1 MFKKEFE
8 GPNGAEFLVRCLENA
23 GITHAFGIPGAK
35 IDPVFE
41 ALHDSSIEL
50 IVCRHEQNA
59 GFMAAAMGRITGHIG
74 LCIGTSGPG
83 TSNFCT
89 ALITATTEGD
99 PVLCLSG
106 AVPLRMRHQ
115 QTHQSMDNVSLMR
128 PVTKCALEASS
139 PDAIGELVAAACRSA
154 KTARPGAGYLSLP
167 YDVMLAQAKGEP
179 LRDDPPERG
188 AAPDAAILQAA
199 ERIAMAKVPV
209 LLAGAASTALA
220 AAEAIRSLLRH
231 RPLPI
236 VGTWEAAGLIPR
248 DALDCFFGRV
258 GLFHNQP
265 GDRLLAQADLV
276 VTLGYEQVE
285 YDPATWNVGQRADII
300 HVHDRAADFDQSYQ
314 PEIELVGDLAATVTA
329 LSRALPPLPE
339 VSQRSGIA
347 DLRTEVE
354 SSHKV
359 PEHSGKLPLHPLN
372 VIAQIQEVANEDSR
386 TTVVC
391 DVGSHYIWMGRH
403 FYCYEPRRLLFSNG
417 QQTLGV
423 ALPWAIATCLARP
436 GEPVIS
442 MSGDGGFLFSA
453 QELET
458 AVRLGCNFTHL
469 IWRDGSYDM
478 VAFQQEA
485 KYGRST
491 AVRFGEVDPILYA
504 EAFGATGFRVEHPD
518 QLAKLMRVAQETPGP
533 VLIDVPVDYSENEAL
548 MATLQ
553 DDPRSH

>member
-1 MFKKEFE
+1 VFKKEFA
-8 GPNGAEFLVRCLENA
+8 GLNGAEFLVRCLETA

-59 GFMAAAMGRITGHIG
+59 GFMAAAMGRMTGQIAV
-74 LCIGTSGPG
+74 CIGTSGPG

-106 AVPLRMRHQ
+106 AVPLRMRHH

-128 PVTKCALEASS
+128 PVTKCAFEASS

-154 KTARPGAGYLSLP
+154 RTSRAGAAYLSLP
-167 YDVMLAQAKGEP
+167 YDVMLAEASGDP
-179 LRDDPPERG
+179 LCDDPPQRG
-188 AAPDAAILQAA
+188 AAPEVSVLQAA
-199 ERIAMAKVPV
+199 ERIAMASQPV
-209 LLAGAASTALA
+209 LLAGAASTASV
-220 AAEAIRSLLRH
+220 AAEAIRALLRH

-248 DALDCFFGRV
+248 DAQDCFFGRV
-258 GLFHNQP
+258 GLFPNQP
-265 GDRLLAQADLV
+265 GDRLLSQADLV

-285 YDPATWNVGQRADII
+285 YDPSTWNEDQSADIVHI
-300 HVHDRAADFDQSYQ
+300 HERPADFDQSYQ
-314 PEIELVGDLAATVTA
+314 PELELVGDLGATVTA
-329 LSRALPPLPE
+329 LARALPALPAID
-339 VSQRSGIA
+339 QRPNLA
-347 DLRTEVE
+347 TLRAEVE
-354 SSHKV
+354 SNHKV
-359 PEHSGKLPLHPLN
+359 PGHGGKMPLHPLHI
-372 VIAQIQEVANEDSR
+372 IAQVQEVANEDSR

-469 IWRDGSYDM
+469 IWRDGTYDM
-478 VAFQQEA
+478 VAFQQQV
-485 KYGRST
+485 KYGRAT
-491 AVRFGEVDPILYA
+491 AVRFGGVDPILYA

-518 QLAKLMRVAQETPGP
+518 ELAGLIRQGLETPGP

-548 MATLQ
+548 MATLH

>member
-1 MFKKEFE
+1 MFKKEFG

-50 IVCRHEQNA
+50 VVCRHEQNA
-59 GFMAAAMGRITGHIG
+59 GFMAAAMGRITGQIA

-89 ALITATTEGD
+89 PLITATTEGD
-99 PVLCLSG
+99 PVLCLTG

-128 PVTKCALEASS
+128 PVTKFAVEASS
-139 PDAIGELVAAACRSA
+139 PDAIGELVAAACRAA
-154 KTARPGAGYLSLP
+154 KSPRPGASYISLP
-167 YDVMLAQAKGEP
+167 YDVMLAEASGDPLCDTTPPRGPAPEP
-179 LRDDPPERG
+179 L
-188 AAPDAAILQAA
+188 ILQVA
-199 ERIAMAKVPV
+199 ERITKARSPV
-209 LLAGAASTALA
+209 LLAGAASTASDS
-220 AAEAIRSLLRH
+220 AEAIRGLLRH
-231 RPLPI
+231 HPLPI

-248 DALDCFFGRV
+248 DCQDCFFGRV
-258 GLFHNQP
+258 GLFRNQP
-265 GDRLLAQADLV
+265 GDQLLSQADLV
-276 VTLGYEQVE
+276 ITLGYEQVE
-285 YDPATWNVGQRADII
+285 YDPATWNVGENAEIVHI
-300 HVHDRAADFDQSYQ
+300 HDRIADYDQAYQ
-314 PEIELVGDLAATVTA
+314 PTIELVGDLGATVMELQA
-329 LSRALPPLPE
+329 MLDPLPNLLQSPELSVLQKAVKENHE
-339 VSQRSGIA
+339 VPPI
-347 DLRTEVE
+347 D
-354 SSHKV
+354 KV
-359 PEHSGKLPLHPLN
+359 MPIHPLHL
-372 VIAQIQEVANEDSR
+372 VRQVQAVAREDPY

-423 ALPWAIATCLARP
+423 ALPWAIAACLARP

-442 MSGDGGFLFSA
+442 MSGDGGFLFSG

-478 VAFQQEA
+478 VAFQQMA
-485 KYGRST
+485 KYGRAT
-491 AVRFGEVDPILYA
+491 AVKFGPVDAVEYA
-504 EAFGATGFRVEHPD
+504 EAFGAQGLRLEQPD
-518 QLAKLMRVAQETPGP
+518 QLAQLIREGQEISGP
-533 VLIDVPVDYSENEAL
+533 VLIDVPVDYSKNAEL
-548 MATLQ
+548 MAKLQ
-553 DDPRSH
+553 DNPRSH